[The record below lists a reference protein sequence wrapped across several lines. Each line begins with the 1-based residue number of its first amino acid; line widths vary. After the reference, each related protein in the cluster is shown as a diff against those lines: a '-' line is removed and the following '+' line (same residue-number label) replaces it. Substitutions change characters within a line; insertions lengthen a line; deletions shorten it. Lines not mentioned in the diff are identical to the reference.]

1 MFRELTNNNR
11 GIVFVTVLIIIIVA
25 MVLAISVL
33 SLNISQVKSSEDE
46 LKHIQARTLAEGGLA
61 QILINALSVSS
72 GNVITFTETVGNTSF
87 TVVANIDSA
96 GAGPAGSASAPLD
109 IDVTF

>member
-1 MFRELTNNNR
+1 MLRELRNNNR
-11 GIVFVTVLIIIIVA
+11 GIIFGTVLIIIIVA

-46 LKHIQARTLAEGGLA
+46 LKHIQAR
-61 QILINALSVSS
+61 ALSDGVFEQLLASKVS
-72 GNVITFTETVGNTSF
+72 GNPGNTISYSEPLGNITFAVNVDIDGTGSGPV
-87 TVVANIDSA
+87 DSA
-96 GAGPAGSASAPLD
+96 SVPMT